1 MYHYRADISLGFEQ
15 TQFTV
20 REDSG
25 LLSGVSVIKENAAIT
40 EQNLTFLLRSVDGTA
55 MEGENDIF
63 LTSKVY
69 MILGT
74 RYNDRFM

>member
-1 MYHYRADISLGFEQ
+1 MYYYFADISLGFEQ

-25 LLSGVSVIKENAAIT
+25 PLSGVSVIKENAAIT

-63 LTSKVY
+63 LASKVY
-69 MILGT
+69 VL
-74 RYNDRFM
+74 RHKV